1 MLKRDC
7 KHFPGDRPCSYHKL
21 EGVKCDNCQYYEPV
35 KFKILIIKLDAVGDV
50 LRTTCILPGLK
61 EKFPE
66 AHITWITRK
75 NAREI
80 FYNNPYVDRVLEIEN
95 QETNY
100 FLQVEKF
107 DLALNL
113 DSSTISSAICSSVI
127 SKEKL
132 GFGLDEKGKVFPINP
147 EAEEWFLMG
156 AFDDLKKKN
165 TQTYQSIILNIAK
178 LKTENYP
185 IILYLNEKEK
195 KFAEKFLTNHKI
207 DRTKK
212 IIGLNTGAGPRWKFK
227 SWTLEGFEKL
237 IYLLLKNTDYYI
249 FLYGGPF
256 EKERNEYLSKIDN
269 KRVVDTGTNNS
280 LREFFALMDLC
291 DLLVTGD
298 TLAMHTATALGKK
311 IIALFGPTSANE
323 IETYGLITKIQ
334 SDLDCLVCYKMD
346 CDFDPNCMNSIKA
359 ETIYNKILELIK
371 V

>member
-7 KHFPGDRPCSYHKL
+7 KHFPGDRPCLYHKL
-21 EGVKCDNCQYYEPV
+21 EGVKCDNCHYYEPV

-113 DSSTISSAICSSVI
+113 DSSPISSAICSSVI

-165 TQTYQSIILNIAK
+165 IQTYQSIILKIAR

-185 IILYLNEKEK
+185 IILYLNEEEK
-195 KFAEKFLTNHKI
+195 KFAEKFLINHKI

-269 KRVVDTGTNNS
+269 KRVVD
-280 LREFFALMDLC
+280 
-291 DLLVTGD
+291 
-298 TLAMHTATALGKK
+298 
-311 IIALFGPTSANE
+311 
-323 IETYGLITKIQ
+323 
-334 SDLDCLVCYKMD
+334 
-346 CDFDPNCMNSIKA
+346 
-359 ETIYNKILELIK
+359 
-371 V
+371 